1 MKDTKSKSVKDKSK
15 GVTYSAGR
23 IWTDKQLENYR
34 KYQVNFL
41 RDTYRTFVVRLKKEG
56 DKKLISFL
64 EKQDNVTEY
73 IKNLIV
79 EDMKKKK

>member
-41 RDTYRTFVVRLKKEG
+41 RDTYRTFVIRLKKEG
-56 DKKLISFL
+56 DKKMIDYLT
-64 EKQDNVTEY
+64 KQDNVTDY
-73 IKNLIV
+73 IKTLIQA
-79 EDMKKKK
+79 DMKKKK